1 MTHYASWPLAC
12 LSKFPRPRQAHI
24 QYRFPGTLIP
34 SGLRFRQCA
43 FRFLLPAEYILHQA
57 SPEPCSR
64 AQAQYDPVRARDR
77 RTRTVRTAAR
87 AGTGERSGQ
96 RPDGSGQRHIPT
108 WRT

>member
-43 FRFLLPAEYILHQA
+43 FRFLLPAEYILHIHA
-57 SPEPCSR
+57 GFLHHFGFEMGVDVCR
-64 AQAQYDPVRARDR
+64 GLVIRVAQYLHGD
-77 RTRTVRTAAR
+77 
-87 AGTGERSGQ
+87 
-96 RPDGSGQRHIPT
+96 
-108 WRT
+108 